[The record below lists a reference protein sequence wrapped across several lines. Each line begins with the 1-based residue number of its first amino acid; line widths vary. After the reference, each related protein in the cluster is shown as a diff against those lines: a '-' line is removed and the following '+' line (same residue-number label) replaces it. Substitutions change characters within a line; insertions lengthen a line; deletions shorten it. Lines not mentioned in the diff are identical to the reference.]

1 MAINLNSLLNYA
13 TPERAY
19 AGKLENLGLITA
31 PDLEKAKKQSIVQ
44 GLLYGGLNYL
54 AQPKN
59 QNTGSALTYAP
70 QAILAG
76 LQGMEQPFKRLQ
88 TDILTEDKLTNL
100 AESNK
105 LRDKLLLDPRVKGNP
120 LYESVGRKDP
130 YQLAA
135 LLAKGDGDLFS
146 KEAASKFTPES
157 RELAIKARDAGK
169 TNDEARMLLVRT
181 PDIINPVDAIQ
192 KRTMF
197 VINPEK
203 NEQYPTY
210 FDKSL
215 QKTMVE
221 VDGKAVPFSYGMFG
235 DKPEQKAQIGNLTR
249 FNKDMK
255 KKDFDS
261 LESTITKEETSLRNL
276 ASYAKRTGDLP
287 KGYLKLANKI
297 SAATKTFFDFN
308 EYTEDEINQPLAEGQ
323 QQALLGQIRE
333 SVVGGGVMTEFD
345 AQRVIDRL
353 GGLQAS
359 ALTNPEVV
367 ARAIGEIMAEKY
379 QTYLTSVNQYNRAVT
394 SGGYYG
400 EGYDIR
406 KPIEFDENIFYGAN
420 APSSIAAENNNVT
433 KNSSPISGIPIS
445 DIEAEIERRR
455 KEGGSR

>member
-44 GLLYGGLNYL
+44 GLLYGGL

-276 ASYAKRTGDLP
+276 AS
-287 KGYLKLANKI
+287 
-297 SAATKTFFDFN
+297 AATKTFFDFN
-308 EYTEDEINQPLAEGQ
+308 EYTEDEINQPLAQGQ

-400 EGYDIR
+400 DGYDIR

-433 KNSSPISGIPIS
+433 TNSSPISGIPIS
-445 DIEAEIERRR
+445 DIDAEIERRR